1 MSKILIVQISRYF
14 ENTIQLSRHLIS
26 IIFKQCMYMIWIATN
41 FVLCIRRT
49 LLFVLE
55 IRKDFEY
62 MYIPNVVSCN
72 NKELKYCTFHCS
84 IQSKRA
90 AKPKH
95 VSDMSAI
102 FAILFTPFQRI
113 TIVCT
118 SFFFAHH
125 NLNCTQI

>member
-1 MSKILIVQISRYF
+1 M
-14 ENTIQLSRHLIS
+14 
-26 IIFKQCMYMIWIATN
+26 
-41 FVLCIRRT
+41 
-49 LLFVLE
+49 
-55 IRKDFEY
+55 
-62 MYIPNVVSCN
+62 VSSN

-84 IQSKRA
+84 IQSKKA

-113 TIVCT
+113 TIVYT